1 MVFVFII
8 EVWLIYSVVLV
19 SDTQHSAS
27 VMRICICYFES
38 CISVSF
44 FLQLLGVA
52 KLRTHLL
59 NST

>member
-8 EVWLIYSVVLV
+8 EVWLIYSVVIV

-44 FLQLLGVA
+44 FFTVIGGSQA
-52 KLRTHLL
+52 KNPLTE
-59 NST
+59 